1 MMKQQ
6 LTRVLVTGG
15 AGFIG
20 SHTVDYLLALGKE
33 VVVLDNL
40 SSGKLGHLDRQHR
53 ALTFI
58 EGDILSYPTMAS
70 LVADC
75 DAVLHLAAIA
85 SVPHSIE
92 NPLYTF
98 QVNTQGLLHVLQAV
112 NKVNPTAR
120 VVYASSAA
128 VYGDA
133 ERLPCCDETPSA
145 SELLSPYAMQKKHDE
160 DYAQMYAKLF
170 GVKSLGL
177 RYFNVYGS
185 RQDPHSPYSGV
196 ISHFV
201 KAYHQGEPLIIHG
214 DGLQSRDFIHVSD
227 VAKANVQALMS
238 DYVGVMNIA
247 TGVPKNLLEVIEAIE
262 SAGNKTAEREHAAP
276 RQGDIR
282 LSYGTIA
289 KAMACIGFKYGVSL
303 VDGMREL
310 VLCQQFPREAR
321 ELLSC

>member
-1 MMKQQ
+1 MIQPVQ
-6 LTRVLVTGG
+6 RVLVTGG

-20 SHTVDYLLALGKE
+20 SHTVDLLLASGKE
-33 VVVLDNL
+33 VIVLDNL
-40 SSGKLGHLDRQHR
+40 SSGKLGYLDTQHP
-53 ALTFI
+53 ALTFV
-58 EGDILSYPTMAS
+58 EGDILSYETMTA
-70 LVADC
+70 LVAQC

-85 SVPHSIE
+85 SVPRSIE
-92 NPLYTF
+92 EPITTF

-112 NKVNPTAR
+112 HQVNTRVR

-133 ERLPCCDETPSA
+133 TALPCCDETPA
-145 SELLSPYAMQKKHDE
+145 GANLLSPYAMQKKHDE
-160 DYAQMYAKLF
+160 DYAQLYARLF
-170 GVKSLGL
+170 GINSLGL

-185 RQDPHSPYSGV
+185 RQDPQSPYSGV

-201 KAYHQGEPLIIHG
+201 NAYHRGVPLNIHG

-238 DYVGVMNIA
+238 DCVGVVNIA
-247 TGVPKNLLEVIEAIE
+247 TGMPKNLLEVIAAIE
-262 SAGNKTAEREHAAP
+262 AAGNKSAQRQHAAP

-289 KAMACIGFKYGVSL
+289 KAMSGIGFKHAVSL
-303 VDGMREL
+303 IEGMREL
-310 VLCQQFPREAR
+310 VLCSQSALNSR